1 MATLAVMQLPSAT
14 PPPSDRLWAGE
25 LTARLDLALAAA
37 REAGQLTLG
46 YFSRSDLAVEL
57 KADDSPVTIA
67 DREAEELLRARI
79 SAMFP
84 DDAILGEEFPERPG
98 TSGFRWILDPI
109 DGTKSFIHGVPLYGT
124 LVAVEFERRSVVGV
138 IAIPALDECVY
149 AAVGQGAWHVRGGGP
164 PVRARVSQASQ
175 LADSL
180 FCTSDDTHWR
190 GCGRQTA
197 LERLQAAARLSR
209 TWGDCYG
216 YFLVATGR
224 AELMVDPVMSVW
236 DAAALQPV
244 LEEAGG
250 TFTNWRGEPTIHSGE
265 GIATN
270 GKILAEVLSLVGS

>member
-1 MATLAVMQLPSAT
+1 MQLPSAPS
-14 PPPSDRLWAGE
+14 PPNVACAPEE
-25 LTARLDLALAAA
+25 LTARLELALAAA
-37 REAGQLTLG
+37 HEAGRLTLD
-46 YFSRSDLAVEL
+46 YFARADLAVEL

-67 DREAEELLRARI
+67 DRQAEELLRARV
-79 SAMFP
+79 SAKFP

-124 LVAVEFERRSVVGV
+124 LVAVEFQRRGVVGV
-138 IAIPALDECVY
+138 IAIPALDEWVY
-149 AAVGQGAWHVRGGGP
+149 AAVGQGAWHVRGGRP
-164 PVRARVSQASQ
+164 PVRAAVSQTPR

-180 FCTSDDTHWR
+180 FCTSDDTHWG
-190 GCGRQTA
+190 GCGRQTV

-216 YFLVATGR
+216 YLLVATGR
-224 AELMVDPVMSVW
+224 AELMVDPAMSVW

-270 GKILAEVLSLVGS
+270 GKILSEVLSLVGG